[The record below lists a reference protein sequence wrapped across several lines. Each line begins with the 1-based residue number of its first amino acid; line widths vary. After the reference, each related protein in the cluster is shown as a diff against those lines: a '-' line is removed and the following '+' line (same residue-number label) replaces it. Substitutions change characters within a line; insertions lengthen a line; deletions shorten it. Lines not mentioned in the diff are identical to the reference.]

1 MFGNKILRVF
11 LISCL
16 LAYLFCVEDVSAAP
30 ITNSIESTTQI
41 KKSSRIVKKV
51 AVTSL
56 ILQPI
61 RMTVDPGP
69 QSTKIN
75 RWFQGWIEI

>member
-41 KKSSRIVKKV
+41 KESSRRVRKA

-56 ILQPI
+56 IFQPI
-61 RMTVDPGP
+61 RATVDPGQ
-69 QSTKIN
+69 QSTNIN
-75 RWFQGWIEI
+75 R